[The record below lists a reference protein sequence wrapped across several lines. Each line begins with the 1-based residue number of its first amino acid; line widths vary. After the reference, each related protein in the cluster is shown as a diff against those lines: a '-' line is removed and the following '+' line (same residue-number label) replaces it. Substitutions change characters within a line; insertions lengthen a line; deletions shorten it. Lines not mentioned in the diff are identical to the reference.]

1 MGIGENTLARKKNRL
16 SGEARPMVITP
27 NYMKYAEGSCL
38 IEAGDTKVICTAS
51 VDYKVPP
58 FLKDKGE
65 GWLSAEYSMLPRS
78 AQNRIP
84 RDSVKGRI
92 NGRAQEI
99 QRLIGR
105 SLRSVINFSDF
116 PDITVLIDCDVISA
130 DGGTRTASI
139 TGAYVAAYLAFLNL
153 IKQGDIEKMPFYD
166 SAAAISIGIVKGEIL
181 VDLDYSE
188 DSVAELDFNFV
199 LTGSGKIIEVQGCA
213 EKTPIELDMLTKLY
227 ELSKSAVSKITE
239 LQQKAIDGV
248 M

>member
-1 MGIGENTLARKKNRL
+1 MARKKNRL

-38 IEAGDTKVICTAS
+38 IETGDTKVICTAS

-65 GWLSAEYSMLPRS
+65 GWLTAEYSMLPRS

-166 SAAAISIGIVKGEIL
+166 SPAYLAVKRPGAPPKHSTSNPE
-181 VDLDYSE
+181 S
-188 DSVAELDFNFV
+188 SPA
-199 LTGSGKIIEVQGCA
+199 
-213 EKTPIELDMLTKLY
+213 M
-227 ELSKSAVSKITE
+227 
-239 LQQKAIDGV
+239 
-248 M
+248 